1 MEILGN
7 FFNLGFWGMGLSL
20 FFLPLSLIGNGIYSI
35 FVLIFDEKR
44 NVSRTLLIGTIIIS
58 IICSS
63 VGQMIVNRTWEPL
76 NAFYVIGT
84 VLWLWYF
91 ILVPQMLIRLIISKI
106 KKTES
111 AGLRLRRAILRLVL
125 TALLP
130 FGLCVLHIIIGV
142 YVFGIT
148 PD

>member
-1 MEILGN
+1 MISDILSQ
-7 FFNLGFWGMGLSL
+7 GFWGMGLS
-20 FFLPLSLIGNGIYSI
+20 FFVLPLSLIGNGIYSI

-44 NVSRTLLIGTIIIS
+44 NVSRTLLIGTIIVS

-63 VGQMIVNRTWEPL
+63 VGLMIANRTWEPL
-76 NAFYVIGT
+76 NVFYMIGT

-130 FGLCVLHIIIGV
+130 HWLLRSWHYSGLEAKTL
-142 YVFGIT
+142 
-148 PD
+148 